1 MTTPAPPA
9 NYQLRNWDAAKRMA
23 DSIALHQ
30 VALTRD
36 ELIAGRYVAV
46 RLADG
51 GSDGVAY
58 DTRTEAIEHQRN
70 SPSRCAY
77 FRVPLERWNAQTCDV
92 LLWYVRGCY
101 DSGFREDP
109 AHQLVI
115 PSRVEA
121 LR

>member
-1 MTTPAPPA
+1 MGEYTW
-9 NYQLRNWDAAKRMA
+9 RNSDAAKRMA
-23 DSIALHQ
+23 DTIALHQ
-30 VALTRD
+30 TALSKD
-36 ELIAGRYVAV
+36 ELLAGRYVAI

-51 GSDGVAY
+51 GSDQTAY
-58 DTRTEAIEHQRN
+58 DTRAEAIAHQIN
-70 SPSRCAY
+70 NPSRCGY

-115 PSRVEA
+115 PNAVES